1 MNSTEPPRG
10 SFFNNMKPTY
20 IEYANM
26 TEMAK
31 LSSIVALRNKIKPG
45 DKVDI
50 VLKKDQRTGN
60 LTRGIVD
67 RLLTSKPK
75 HTRGIKVRLK
85 DGQVGRVDKK
95 VG

>member
-1 MNSTEPPRG
+1 MVNNIMNMMLLEIS
-10 SFFNNMKPTY
+10 
-20 IEYANM
+20 
-26 TEMAK
+26 K
-31 LSSIVALRNKIKPG
+31 LSTIVALRNKLKPG
-45 DKVDI
+45 DVVDI

-95 VG
+95 IG